1 LYLFGTVLK
10 VLNKNIIYSI
20 NRGGK
25 TMSALEKLSNTLSE
39 TAKSLGKKS
48 SEFIEISKLT
58 LSAQKKQEKIQDKYE
73 QIGKYVYGKL
83 KRVNFITKEE
93 LQPWINEIDALE
105 RDIGVLEKTA
115 LNIRN
120 IKHCTHCKIEVD
132 DDVNYCPLCGKYL
145 N

>member
-1 LYLFGTVLK
+1 
-10 VLNKNIIYSI
+10 LNKNIICSI

-25 TMSALEKLSNTLSE
+25 NMSALEKLSNTLSE

-58 LSAQKKQEKIQDKYE
+58 LSAQKKQDKIHDKYE
-73 QIGKYVYGKL
+73 QIGQYVYSKL
-83 KRVNFITKEE
+83 QRTNFITKEE

-105 RDIGVLEKTA
+105 RDIGTLEKMA

-120 IKHCTHCKIEVD
+120 IKHCTHCKIELD
-132 DDVNYCPLCGKYL
+132 DDINYCPLCGKFL